1 MADDGSRILALIHT
15 QFFNAE
21 RMVRRSEHKLSLL
34 VSKAKGQLYIV
45 LIIVIVIVVI
55 VVIVVIYL
63 LCLVNESTITTLSI
77 RCRMIERRN
86 ASRIAASFA

>member
-1 MADDGSRILALIHT
+1 MADDGFRILALIHT

-45 LIIVIVIVVI
+45 LIIVVVVVIIVII
-55 VVIVVIYL
+55 VIYL